1 MIAFL
6 ALLYV
11 GVLALLVK
19 LKIIP
24 LNTFWKLSPILWVLL
39 LFVVLFV
46 PMQWGAPSGTAKMYK
61 GVVEII
67 PNVSGQV
74 TEIAAEPLNPMKK
87 GDLLFSIDPV
97 PFQAQVDRLK
107 ADLGLA
113 RLNLDRAEQ
122 LVARDAGPE
131 FERDKYVAQVAS
143 LEAQLKAAQWE
154 LDQTDVLAP
163 SDGYVVGLSL
173 RPGQRVGNLPIRSW
187 MAYVDSGLNRFAVG
201 IPQTRL
207 RHVQKGQEAEVVLKL
222 FPGKTFTGKVEA
234 IVDVTSGAQLQPSG
248 TLPNAPSPN
257 DPPLPF
263 AVIINLDDPP
273 IMSDE
278 VPGGAL
284 GTAAIYTDSA
294 SATHIIRRVM
304 LRMESWM
311 NFLLPP

>member
-6 ALLYV
+6 TLLYV

-19 LKIIP
+19 LKIVP
-24 LNTFWKLSPILWVLL
+24 LNTFWKLSPVLWILL
-39 LFVVLFV
+39 LFIVLFV
-46 PMQWGAPSGTAKMYK
+46 PMQWGAPSGTAMMYK

-74 TEIAAEPLNPMKK
+74 TKVAAEPLKPMKQ

-97 PFQAQVDRLK
+97 PFQAQVDRLQ

-113 RLNLDRAEQ
+113 RLNLDRAEL

-131 FERDKYVAQVAS
+131 FERDKYLAQVAS
-143 LEAQLKAAQWE
+143 LEAQLEAAQWE

-187 MAYVDSGLNRFAVG
+187 MAYVDSGLSRFAVG

-222 FPGKTFTGKVEA
+222 FPGRTFTAKVEA

-248 TLPNAPSPN
+248 ILPNAPTPN
-257 DPPLPF
+257 DRPLPF
-263 AVIINLDDPP
+263 AVVLSLDDPP
-273 IMSDE
+273 TLYEE
-278 VPGGAL
+278 VSGGAL
-284 GTAAIYTDSA
+284 GTAAIYTESA
-294 SATHIIRRVM
+294 SSTHIIRRVM

-311 NFLLPP
+311 NFLLPY

>member
-1 MIAFL
+1 MIVFL
-6 ALLYV
+6 TLLYV

-19 LKIIP
+19 LKIVP
-24 LNTFWKLSPILWVLL
+24 LNTFWKFSPILWMLL
-39 LFVVLFV
+39 LFIVLFV

-74 TEIAAEPLNPMKK
+74 TEVAAEPLKPMKQ
-87 GDLLFSIDPV
+87 GDLLFRIDPV
-97 PFQAQVDRLK
+97 PFQAQVDRLQ

-131 FERDKYVAQVAS
+131 FERDKYLAQVAS
-143 LEAQLKAAQWE
+143 LEAQLEAAQWE
-154 LDQTDVLAP
+154 LDQTNVLAP
-163 SDGYVVGLSL
+163 SDGYVVGLRL

-187 MAYVDSGLNRFAVG
+187 MTYMDYGLSRLAVG

-207 RHVQKGQEAEVVLKL
+207 RHVQQGQEVEVVLRL
-222 FPGKTFTGKVEA
+222 FPGQTFTGTVEA